1 MKPMATATSFVPVR
15 RWMLSPS
22 RSSGGDVPW
31 KAAAGRRVQEYA
43 LVQIAAGGLLLALL
57 VAMPLWASTES
68 AAIAEIHPEDRP
80 IDIVSG
86 ITYRA
91 GARLQIPGTDWS
103 FVVPDNWQSN
113 RPDDADMPFLTPEEG
128 KELGM
133 IFPLAEVTREAVREQ
148 LGQPLSL
155 LHGLS
160 FVPAGLGV
168 ETEASIAQSYQ
179 GEEMAGRAL
188 AVIGPGTTAV
198 IYFLMGPPQEASAF
212 HSILEQL
219 GQSTRF
225 GDPGSGRD
233 VGL

>member
-1 MKPMATATSFVPVR
+1 
-15 RWMLSPS
+15 
-22 RSSGGDVPW
+22 
-31 KAAAGRRVQEYA
+31 
-43 LVQIAAGGLLLALL
+43 LLALG
-57 VAMPLWASTES
+57 VAVPLWASTES
-68 AAIAEIHPEDRP
+68 AAIAENRAEDRP
-80 IDIVSG
+80 LEIVSG

-91 GARLQIPGTDWS
+91 GARLKIPGTDWS
-103 FVVPDNWQSN
+103 FVVPERWQSN
-113 RPDDADMPFLTPEEG
+113 RPDDAEMPFLLPEEG

-133 IFPLAEVTREAVREQ
+133 IFPLTEVSREAVREQ
-148 LGQPLSL
+148 LSQPLSL

-160 FVPAGLGV
+160 FVPAGPGV
-168 ETEASIAQSYQ
+168 ETDASIAQSYQ

-188 AVIGPGTTAV
+188 AVFGSGNTAV